1 MDGGSKM
8 TAFLCCLP
16 CPPSHFK
23 AETETTILTSPFV
36 CVLQLLPSEVLPV
49 VALLT
54 LTFLFRLKLPET
66 MGDLCDRGLEWGGIN
81 VLQKPDRII

>member
-1 MDGGSKM
+1 MNRGSKM

-16 CPPSHFK
+16 CPPSHLK
-23 AETETTILTSPFV
+23 AETKTTILMSLFV

-49 VALLT
+49 VVFLT
-54 LTFLFRLKLPET
+54 LTFLFRLKLPEI
-66 MGDLCDRGLEWGGIN
+66 MGELCDRGLEWGGIN